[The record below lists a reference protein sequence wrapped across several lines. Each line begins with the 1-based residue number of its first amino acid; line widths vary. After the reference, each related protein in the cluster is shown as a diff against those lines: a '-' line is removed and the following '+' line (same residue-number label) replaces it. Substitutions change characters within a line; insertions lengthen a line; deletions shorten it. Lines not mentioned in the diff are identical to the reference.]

1 MPLAG
6 ATVEASLQGQV
17 IANATSDAKGRYL
30 IEGLDKGT
38 YAVTASK
45 AGYNSFIKGDLAV
58 QNGFSTTADLSLD
71 PVSSPEEIKAA
82 MEPRPKIDLMNVPK
96 AELNRA
102 GLLLESS
109 ARKRGA
115 AFVVVLGGIAA
126 GAIVVALSGDGQ
138 GDYDTEYT
146 VGGAIAGVSVIA
158 GTILT
163 FGSVNNQVEAGLIL
177 QGHYP

>member
-1 MPLAG
+1 M
-6 ATVEASLQGQV
+6 
-17 IANATSDAKGRYL
+17 

-109 ARKRGA
+109 ARKSFR
-115 AFVVVLGGIAA
+115 IAP
-126 GAIVVALSGDGQ
+126 GKSC
-138 GDYDTEYT
+138 
-146 VGGAIAGVSVIA
+146 
-158 GTILT
+158 ILADA
-163 FGSVNNQVEAGLIL
+163 N
-177 QGHYP
+177 